1 MLELREMADTHSFN
15 DTHELSLT
23 VETTQLTSD
32 ERCTIQIAQ
41 FDIAKCLCF
50 VKGDLIIGVDAPS
63 KHLQRRHCGYDR
75 NML

>member
-32 ERCTIQIAQ
+32 ERCTI
-41 FDIAKCLCF
+41 
-50 VKGDLIIGVDAPS
+50 
-63 KHLQRRHCGYDR
+63 
-75 NML
+75 